1 MIRFLGD
8 KLMPISHILKHVLTK
23 TTVASSSTIHGDARD
38 FSDSIKSIRN
48 VSSGKI
54 PKVFKHNGIAISRT
68 GSAQQLVIMTHG
80 GWKELERTATL
91 LRRQVGD
98 GWTCVPQGMRVD
110 FYTEDKNFTKGAS
123 VLSEVNKR
131 PKDARNGLEFEPGLT
146 DDDLDMLAKTRNK
159 SPDAILE
166 EMKSFAVYKKDRV
179 SEGDVVKDYAL
190 YHHES
195 TDFLL
200 KDHQSNPMSK
210 DVDIAFVIDKKHK
223 KHLSD
228 IFKAIKL
235 SGIEYKVIHF
245 GACRV
250 ERNGS
255 AVPNL

>member
-1 MIRFLGD
+1 
-8 KLMPISHILKHVLTK
+8 MPISHVLQHVLNK
-23 TTVASSSTIHGDARD
+23 TTVASSSTTHGEARD
-38 FSDSIKSIRN
+38 FSNSIKSIRN
-48 VSSGKI
+48 VSSSDT
-54 PKVFKHNGIAISRT
+54 PRVFKHDGIAISRT

-80 GWKELERTATL
+80 GWKELERSATL
-91 LRRQVGD
+91 FRRQVGD
-98 GWTCVPQGMRVD
+98 GCTSVPQGMRVD

-123 VLSEVNKR
+123 VLSEVSKR
-131 PKDARNGLEFEPGLT
+131 PKDALNGLEFESGLT
-146 DDDLDMLAKTRNK
+146 KDDLDMLAKTRNK
-159 SPDAILE
+159 STDAILE
-166 EMKSFAVYKKDRV
+166 EMRSFAIYRKDKV
-179 SEGDVVKDYAL
+179 SEGCLVKDYAL

-195 TDFLL
+195 TDSLL
-200 KDHQSNPMSK
+200 KEHQSHPVSE

-255 AVPNL
+255 AVPNFE